1 MNPIQKSMKVFSGT
15 SNRAFAEAVAA
26 KLGTTL
32 GDLQIE
38 KFANGEIYT
47 RFAESVRGCDVFFI
61 QSVSGPHLNDMLM
74 EVLIAADAAKRASAR
89 TFTAVLTHYA
99 YARQDRKAQPREPI
113 TARLVA
119 DLYEAAASTAS
130 SRSTCTRA
138 RSRVTSTSR

>member
-89 TFTAVLTHYA
+89 TST
-99 YARQDRKAQPREPI
+99 RSQ
-113 TARLVA
+113 
-119 DLYEAAASTAS
+119 ASTAS

>member
-74 EVLIAADAAKRASAR
+74 
-89 TFTAVLTHYA
+89 
-99 YARQDRKAQPREPI
+99 
-113 TARLVA
+113 
-119 DLYEAAASTAS
+119 
-130 SRSTCTRA
+130 
-138 RSRVTSTSR
+138 

>member
-74 EVLIAADAAKRASAR
+74 EVLIAADAANGRAGACQDLQRRRLLLRRRTSAR
-89 TFTAVLTHYA
+89 SYL
-99 YARQDRKAQPREPI
+99 
-113 TARLVA
+113 
-119 DLYEAAASTAS
+119 
-130 SRSTCTRA
+130 
-138 RSRVTSTSR
+138 

>member
-47 RFAESVRGCDVFFI
+47 RFA
-61 QSVSGPHLNDMLM
+61 
-74 EVLIAADAAKRASAR
+74 
-89 TFTAVLTHYA
+89 
-99 YARQDRKAQPREPI
+99 
-113 TARLVA
+113 
-119 DLYEAAASTAS
+119 
-130 SRSTCTRA
+130 
-138 RSRVTSTSR
+138 